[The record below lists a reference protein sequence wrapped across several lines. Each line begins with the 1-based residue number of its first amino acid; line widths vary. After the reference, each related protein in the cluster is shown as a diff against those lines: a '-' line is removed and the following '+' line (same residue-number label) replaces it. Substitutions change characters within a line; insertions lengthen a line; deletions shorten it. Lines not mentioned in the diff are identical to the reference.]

1 MTKPTANPAP
11 TLTFRDNDSLQ
22 DYYDDGE
29 GSLYAV
35 ARLIDDAKS
44 LPVFDAPLAA
54 IQLTTRPW
62 DGSDLY
68 ALAFHVKRCMD
79 ADINCPILLDWR
91 GRVADGR
98 HRIIKALA
106 LGKCTIKAR
115 RMTWKPDPDKKSDV
129 E

>member
-1 MTKPTANPAP
+1 MMNQPPKVP
-11 TLTFRDNDSLQ
+11 FRENDSLQ

-44 LPVFDAPLAA
+44 LPVFDVPLAA
-54 IQLTTRPW
+54 IQLTSLAW
-62 DGSDLY
+62 DGADMY
-68 ALAFHVKRCMD
+68 GLAFHVKRCMA
-79 ADINCPILLDWR
+79 ADMNCPILLDWR

-106 LGKCTIKAR
+106 LGKRTIQAR
-115 RMTWKPDPDKKSDV
+115 RMTWKPAPDKKA